1 MNKLFLLA
9 GLFMSSYLT
18 GQSISSYVIT
28 SAGDA
33 IMSDEGALYLSIG
46 EPMNTELT
54 GGEVMISQGFLQVT
68 IADRILSSEELLEES
83 IIVYPNPVVQE
94 LRFDLED
101 AHQNYS
107 LKVYDAYGHI
117 IHNTESLSSA
127 RLDVN
132 NFTAGTYFLTL
143 HKDNKSSKAV
153 QFVKL

>member
-9 GLFMSSYLT
+9 GLFLSSNLV

-68 IADRILSSEELLEES
+68 IADRILNSEELLEES
-83 IIVYPNPVVQE
+83 VTVYPNPVAEE

-101 AHQNYS
+101 AYEQYS
-107 LKVYDAYGHI
+107 LRVYNTSGQI
-117 IHNTESLSSA
+117 IHTTESLSSS
-127 RLDVN
+127 RLNVKDYSV
-132 NFTAGTYFLTL
+132 GTYFLTL
-143 HKDNKSSKAV
+143 HKDNKSSRAV
-153 QFVKL
+153 QFIKL